1 MSVSRVTSM
10 LDVGQHFGQHGR
22 PILFL
27 EMRSVKRPRQ
37 QFCRALP
44 FDLTFQICQDYR
56 HIAAK
61 FPDDLPACPARRR
74 EFIRIRHNGDDVKI
88 TLAFRDRLENRH
100 AFRAQRQPVTRVLD
114 IATAENPPGFCSHR
128 SADAELRERRMC
140 VLARLSCRR
149 DQFFFFA
156 HLKSNLIRSIH
167 ARRDFWQDSLQ

>member
-37 QFCRALP
+37 QFCRTLP
-44 FDLTFQICQDYR
+44 FDFAFQICPRYR
-56 HIAAK
+56 HIAAQ
-61 FPDDLPACPARRR
+61 FPDDLPAGSARRR

-88 TLAFRDRLENRH
+88 TLAFRDSLENRH
-100 AFRAQRQPVTRVLD
+100 TFRAQRQPVTCVLN
-114 IATAENPPGFCSHR
+114 IATAENASGFCSHR
-128 SADAELRERRMC
+128 RADAKFRERRMRM
-140 VLARLSCRR
+140 LARLPRRR